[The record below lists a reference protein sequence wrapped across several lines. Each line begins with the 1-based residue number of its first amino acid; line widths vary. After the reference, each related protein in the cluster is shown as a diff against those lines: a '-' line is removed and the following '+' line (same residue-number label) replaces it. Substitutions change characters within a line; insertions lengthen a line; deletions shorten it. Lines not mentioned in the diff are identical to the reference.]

1 MDSGDGDRYPS
12 WYISQFYKKVHSSL
26 YEKFTE
32 ACFYFN
38 GKGVTKKQAHETLNA
53 NWIKF
58 SLEEK
63 KSIVKKRK
71 PQTLLS
77 FGFTKNISR
86 PSNASDSSYEPPRD
100 VPPLEASSIPPVP
113 ATNMLVT
120 MNTPEA
126 VTNKNK
132 YISSQEVSLN
142 DIFRHKKSL

>member
-1 MDSGDGDRYPS
+1 MVDSGDGDMYPS
-12 WYISQFYKKVHSSL
+12 WYIPQFYKKVPSSL

-32 ACFYFN
+32 ACFYFK
-38 GKGVTKKQAHETLNA
+38 GKGVTKKQAQETSNA

-63 KSIVKKRK
+63 KSIAKKHLSFLQKRK
-71 PQTLLS
+71 AQTLFS

-100 VPPLEASSIPPVP
+100 VPPLEASSILAEP
-113 ATNMLVT
+113 ATNMIVT
-120 MNTPEA
+120 MNACEA

-132 YISSQEVSLN
+132 YI
-142 DIFRHKKSL
+142 RHKKPL